1 MASRQWF
8 LTWWA
13 IALYVLIIAGTIIAF
28 FWNDNSSPVKR
39 YIQENIIEPVKEIIG
54 IVDKEEIIDGP
65 TSNNLTAANSDG
77 GEDSIVAG
85 GGSGGGDGGSGGG
98 GASAS
103 TPVAPPDSILGSEN
117 FNSLEELFN
126 FDNPVGNRVNIY
138 GMAFQI
144 SGTDMYD
151 HFFFTDDEE
160 VMDNPVLMLVNGAE
174 FHITVYNSLVNVDP
188 QSIITVKGIVVDCE
202 QDNDG
207 TYCIKATSIE

>member
-8 LTWWA
+8 VTWWA
-13 IALYVLIIAGTIIAF
+13 IALYVIIIAGMIIAF
-28 FWNDNSSPVKR
+28 LWNDESSPVKE

-54 IVDKEEIIDGP
+54 IEDKKVIIDNSIP
-65 TSNNLTAANSDG
+65 NNTTATPPESKD
-77 GEDSIVAG
+77 ESIIAG
-85 GGSGGGDGGSGGG
+85 GGGGGGGG
-98 GASAS
+98 GASGGAS
-103 TPVAPPDSILGSEN
+103 ESVPVIPPEIILGSET
-117 FNSLEELFN
+117 FNSLEGLFS
-126 FDNPVGNRVNIY
+126 FDDPVGNNVNVY
-138 GMAFQI
+138 GMAFQV
-144 SGTDMYD
+144 SGVDMYD

-202 QDNDG
+202 QDSDG